1 MATKINNE
9 YTEFL
14 DSILYYKGRGANNG
28 VWESWVDKDHQYDTF
43 ELTVPHSWKTIGKA
57 QIWYYINEY
66 PNDYSGHEF
75 KIDIYLNSYCEFFT
89 MFEGW
94 VDSLDE
100 LKTIIKC
107 VGIPLNIKND
117 S

>member
-28 VWESWVDKDHQYDTF
+28 VWESWVDKFKMSYEIPFIDLNKPLF
-43 ELTVPHSWKTIGKA
+43 WKTYGQVRIL
-57 QIWYYINEY
+57 YYINEY
-66 PNDYSGHEF
+66 PDLFTGNEF
-75 KIDIYLNSYCEFFT
+75 HIEIYTDSEWHDVFR
-89 MFEGW
+89 GW

-100 LKTIIKC
+100 LKIIIKC
-107 VGIPLNIKND
+107 VGIPLNIKE
-117 S
+117 

>member
-1 MATKINNE
+1 MATKIKNE

-14 DSILYYKGRGANNG
+14 DSILYYKGRGGTNG
-28 VWESWVDKDHQYDTF
+28 VWESWEKDKYTYF
-43 ELTVPHSWKTIGKA
+43 ELTVPHSWKTTGKA
-57 QIWYYINEY
+57 QIYYYINEH
-66 PNDYSGHEF
+66 PDLYSGHEF
-75 KIDIYLNSYCEFFT
+75 KIDIWLNSYCEFYT

-107 VGIPLNIKND
+107 VGIPLNIKDDN
-117 S
+117 